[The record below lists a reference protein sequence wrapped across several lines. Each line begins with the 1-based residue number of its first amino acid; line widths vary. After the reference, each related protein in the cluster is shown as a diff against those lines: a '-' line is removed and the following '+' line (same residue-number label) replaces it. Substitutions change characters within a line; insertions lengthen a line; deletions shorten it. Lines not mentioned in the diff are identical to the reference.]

1 MDLGKAKLLRTGL
14 NTLHQAIHPLHGI
27 AWTDGKQ
34 VCLTSL
40 FFVNGEVK
48 FGDTNVIGQFEHVFG
63 LFWGPLC
70 CSGSPAL
77 LAVQHKKH
85 ITVWQLQL
93 SALEQN
99 KLLCTQTCEMSE
111 PFPLLSQGC
120 VWHPR
125 LDILAVLTKKDT
137 SVLFSVRMD
146 NRRVKAEIRSSGL
159 IHCACWT
166 KDGTRLVVA
175 IGSALHSYI
184 WNDIQKSLVA
194 CSFCPIFDVG
204 GYICAIEATGEAQVA
219 VATELPLDK
228 ICGLNAGIAFDLS
241 TETETPHG
249 QGQHVA
255 MSDED
260 GPVDPRRRSFESERP
275 YISSSG
281 PVDLTH
287 LLARHRRSD
296 PSPLIHLRRRDTMTG
311 SGQDFSHLI
320 LVTYE
325 RKVTTTRKVSI
336 PGILVPDIVAFDP
349 RGSTVAVAS
358 NTCNMVLVYC
368 ITASAMPNIQ
378 QISLQKNE
386 RPKGLCFLNDKM
398 LLLMV
403 GRQKS
408 NEPVFLPSSNTDKY
422 ILRLIAKDL
431 MYDGETPIT
440 SSSSAHNP
448 ESTSS
453 FHAGIRRHSEHLSK
467 DDRERLG
474 IKDLMLPGGGV
485 FRSPGSRRRLVEEVR
500 SGEPSPVTSSVDFS
514 DRASDRPNS
523 SASSITVEN
532 FDMDHVN
539 RISSLAIAG
548 QASRDSSRA
557 SSPRYEPSDKL
568 HTEPTLPM
576 PDKTSGHAKER
587 TLEHLVQNME
597 RLFARF
603 GDVQQCL
610 TDIRDYSQNGKK
622 ALSVYPNACE
632 PPYVNVTCQ
641 KQLSENVFI
650 DERRPVLLCDGKL
663 CLRAL
668 QDLFN
673 LTIVE
678 MMYGPLWIVLV
689 ADADGFVP
697 LTFKAK
703 EELTVRNGKRKTNLR
718 TLGSPDSSCP
728 PSPAPIQSPTTTT
741 SPNTASSPNT
751 TTEASV

>member
-14 NTLHQAIHPLHGI
+14 NTLHQAIHPVHGI

-40 FFVNGEVK
+40 YCINGEVK

-70 CSGSPAL
+70 CSDSPAL

-85 ITVWQLQL
+85 VTVWQLQL
-93 SALEQN
+93 SVLEQN
-99 KLLCTQTCEMSE
+99 KLLCSQTCEMSE
-111 PFPLLSQGC
+111 PFPMLSQGC

-125 LDILAVLTKKDT
+125 LDILAVLTKRDT
-137 SVLFSVRMD
+137 SVLFSVRVD
-146 NRRVKAEIRSSGL
+146 NRRTKAEIKGSGI

-204 GYICAIEATGEAQVA
+204 GYICAIEATAEAQVA

-228 ICGLNAGIAFDLS
+228 LCGLNAGMAFDMP
-241 TETETPHG
+241 TEAESLQGHG
-249 QGQHVA
+249 SHG
-255 MSDED
+255 ED
-260 GPVDPRRRSFESERP
+260 DSSLDSRRRSSESLDRS
-275 YISSSG
+275 YIPGSG
-281 PVDLTH
+281 PLDLTH
-287 LLARHRRSD
+287 LLSKHRRSD
-296 PSPLIHLRRRDTMTG
+296 PSPLIQLRRRDTMTG
-311 SGQDFSHLI
+311 SGQDSSHLI

-358 NTCNMVLVYC
+358 NTCNMVLVYS

-378 QISLQKNE
+378 QISLQTHE
-386 RPKGLCFLNDKM
+386 RPKGVCFLSDNM

-408 NEPVFLPSSNTDKY
+408 NDPAFLPSSNTDKY
-422 ILRLIAKDL
+422 ILRLLVKEL
-431 MYDGETPIT
+431 MYDGETSIT
-440 SSSSAHNP
+440 PTPSAHNH
-448 ESTSS
+448 ESTSNLC
-453 FHAGIRRHSEHLSK
+453 ARIRRNSEHLSK
-467 DDRERLG
+467 DDREHPG
-474 IKDLMLPGGGV
+474 IKDLVLPGGGV
-485 FRSPGSRRRLVEEVR
+485 MRSPANRRRLVEEVR
-500 SGEPSPVTSSVDFS
+500 SGEPSSVTSSVDFS
-514 DRASDRPNS
+514 DRASDRATS

-539 RISSLAIAG
+539 RIASLAVAG
-548 QASRDSSRA
+548 QVSRESSRA
-557 SSPRYEPSDKL
+557 SSPRLEPSDRL
-568 HTEPTLPM
+568 HTDPTLPM
-576 PDKTSGHAKER
+576 RERMQGPAKDR
-587 TLEHLVQNME
+587 ALEQLVHNME
-597 RLFARF
+597 RLFTRF
-603 GDVQQCL
+603 ADLQQCL
-610 TDIRDYSQNGKK
+610 TEARDYTQNGKK
-622 ALSVYPNACE
+622 PLSVYPKACE

-689 ADADGFVP
+689 ADGDGFVP
-697 LTFKAK
+697 LTFKPK
-703 EELTVRNGKRKTNLR
+703 EELRVRNGKQEK
-718 TLGSPDSSCP
+718 
-728 PSPAPIQSPTTTT
+728 
-741 SPNTASSPNT
+741 
-751 TTEASV
+751 

>member
-14 NTLHQAIHPLHGI
+14 NTLHQAIHPVHGI

-40 FFVNGEVK
+40 YFINGEVT
-48 FGDTNVIGQFEHVFG
+48 FGDTNVIGQFEHVLG

-70 CSGSPAL
+70 CSDSPAL

-85 ITVWQLQL
+85 VTVWQLQL

-120 VWHPR
+120 VWHPK
-125 LDILAVLTKKDT
+125 LDILAVLTKRDT
-137 SVLFSVRMD
+137 SVLFSVRVD
-146 NRRVKAEIRSSGL
+146 NRRIKADIKGSGL

-204 GYICAIEATGEAQVA
+204 GYICAIETTGEAQVA

-228 ICGLNAGIAFDLS
+228 LCGLNAGMAFDVP
-241 TETETPHG
+241 TEAESPQS
-249 QGQHVA
+249 QGLHVV
-255 MSDED
+255 MSDD
-260 GPVDPRRRSFESERP
+260 DSVLDSRRRSFESERSFLP
-275 YISSSG
+275 TSG
-281 PVDLTH
+281 PLDLTH

-296 PSPLIHLRRRDTMTG
+296 PSPLIHLRRRDTVTG
-311 SGQDFSHLI
+311 SGQDCSHLV

-336 PGILVPDIVAFDP
+336 PGVLVPDIVAFDA
-349 RGSTVAVAS
+349 RASTLAVAS
-358 NTCNMVLVYC
+358 NTCNMVLVYS

-378 QISLQKNE
+378 QISLQQND
-386 RPKGLCFLNDKM
+386 RPKGVCFLSDKV
-398 LLLMV
+398 LLVMV

-408 NEPVFLPSSNTDKY
+408 NDPAFLPSANTEKY
-422 ILRLIAKDL
+422 ILRLIAKEL
-431 MYDGETPIT
+431 IYDGGTAIPPSPSATNHEA
-440 SSSSAHNP
+440 SSN
-448 ESTSS
+448 
-453 FHAGIRRHSEHLSK
+453 FCAGIRRHSEHLSK
-467 DDRERLG
+467 DDRERPG
-474 IKDLMLPGGGV
+474 IKDLVLPGRGVVCLPGG
-485 FRSPGSRRRLVEEVR
+485 RRRLVEEVKSTEAGPGSADFTER
-500 SGEPSPVTSSVDFS
+500 PASSTSSV
-514 DRASDRPNS
+514 
-523 SASSITVEN
+523 TVEN
-532 FDMDHVN
+532 YDMDHVG
-539 RISSLAIAG
+539 RMASLAVAG

-557 SSPRYEPSDKL
+557 SSPRFESLEKI
-568 HTEPTLPM
+568 HAEPTLPL
-576 PDKTSGHAKER
+576 PEKPSSLAKER
-587 TLEHLVQNME
+587 GLEQLVHNME
-597 RLFARF
+597 RLFTRF
-603 GDVQQCL
+603 ADVQQCL
-610 TDIRDYSQNGKK
+610 AEIKVYTQNGRKVP
-622 ALSVYPNACE
+622 SGYPNTSD

-663 CLRAL
+663 CLRVL

-673 LTIVE
+673 LAVVE

-697 LTFKAK
+697 LTFKPK
-703 EELTVRNGKRKTNLR
+703 EELVVRNGKRKTTLR
-718 TLGSPDSSCP
+718 TLGSPENSCP
-728 PSPAPIQSPTTTT
+728 SSPAPA
-741 SPNTASSPNT
+741 TA
-751 TTEASV
+751 TEASTS

>member
-14 NTLHQAIHPLHGI
+14 NTLHQAIHPVHGI

-34 VCLTSL
+34 ICLTS
-40 FFVNGEVK
+40 FYFVNGEVK

-70 CSGSPAL
+70 CAGSPAL

-137 SVLFSVRMD
+137 SVLFSVRVD
-146 NRRVKAEIRSSGL
+146 NRRVKADIKGSGL

-194 CSFCPIFDVG
+194 CSFCPIFDIG
-204 GYICAIEATGEAQVA
+204 GYICAIEATGDTQVA

-241 TETETPHG
+241 NEAESLHN
-249 QGQHVA
+249 QGSHMV
-255 MSDED
+255 MSDNESFLD
-260 GPVDPRRRSFESERP
+260 SRRRSIESDRP
-275 YISSSG
+275 YISSSSG

-296 PSPLIHLRRRDTMTG
+296 PSPLIHLRRRDTVTG
-311 SGQDFSHLI
+311 SGQDSSHLI

-336 PGILVPDIVAFDP
+336 PGILVPDVVAFDP
-349 RGSTVAVAS
+349 QGSTVAVAS

-368 ITASAMPNIQ
+368 ITPSAMPNVQ

-386 RPKGLCFLNDKM
+386 RPKGVCFLNDKM

-408 NEPVFLPSSNTDKY
+408 NEPAFLPSSNTDKY
-422 ILRLIAKDL
+422 ILRIIAKDL
-431 MYDGETPIT
+431 MYDQETPIT
-440 SSSSAHNP
+440 PSSAVHNP
-448 ESTSS
+448 ENTSN
-453 FHAGIRRHSEHLSK
+453 FQAGIRRHSEHLSK

-474 IKDLMLPGGGV
+474 IKDLVLPGGGV
-485 FRSPGSRRRLVEEVR
+485 VRSPGSRHKLVEELK
-500 SGEPSPVTSSVDFS
+500 SGEPSPVASSVDFS
-514 DRASDRPNS
+514 DRASDKANS
-523 SASSITVEN
+523 STSSITEREN
-532 FDMDHVN
+532 FDMDHVS
-539 RISSLAIAG
+539 RIANLGLMG
-548 QASRDSSRA
+548 QVSRESSRA

-568 HTEPTLPM
+568 HTESTLPM
-576 PDKTSGHAKER
+576 PDRTSGLAKER
-587 TLEHLVQNME
+587 SLEHLIQNME
-597 RLFARF
+597 RLFNRF
-603 GDVQQCL
+603 ADVQQCL
-610 TDIRDYSQNGKK
+610 TEIRDYTQNGRK
-622 ALSVYPNACE
+622 ALSVYPSTSE
-632 PPYVNVTCQ
+632 FPYVNVTCQ

-650 DERRPVLLCDGKL
+650 DERRPVLLCEGKL

-673 LTIVE
+673 LSIVE

-697 LTFKAK
+697 LTFKPK
-703 EELTVRNGKRKTNLR
+703 EELTVRNGKRKTTLR
-718 TLGSPDSSCP
+718 TPGSPESSCP
-728 PSPAPIQSPTTTT
+728 PSPVPSTNTTT
-741 SPNTASSPNT
+741 SPNT
-751 TTEASV
+751 TTEPSA

>member
-1 MDLGKAKLLRTGL
+1 MDLGKAKLLRSGI
-14 NTLHQAIHPLHGI
+14 NTLHQAIHPVHGI

-34 VCLTSL
+34 VCLTAL
-40 FFVNGEVK
+40 YFVNGEVK

-70 CSGSPAL
+70 CSDSPAL

-85 ITVWQLQL
+85 VTVWQLQL

-120 VWHPR
+120 VWHPK
-125 LDILAVLTKKDT
+125 LDMLAVLTKRDT
-137 SVLFSVRMD
+137 SVLFSVRVD
-146 NRRVKAEIRSSGL
+146 NRRVKADIKGSGL

-175 IGSALHSYI
+175 IGGALHSFI
-184 WNDIQKSLVA
+184 WSDIQKSLVP
-194 CSFCPIFDVG
+194 CTFCPVFDVG

-228 ICGLNAGIAFDLS
+228 LCGLNSGMAFDLP
-241 TETETPHG
+241 TETESLQGHG
-249 QGQHVA
+249 SHVV

-260 GPVDPRRRSFESERP
+260 AVLESRRRSFESERS
-275 YISSSG
+275 YIPSSG
-281 PVDLTH
+281 PLDLTH

-311 SGQDFSHLI
+311 SGQDSSHLV

-349 RGSTVAVAS
+349 RASTVAVAS

-378 QISLQKNE
+378 QISLQQNE
-386 RPKGLCFLNDKM
+386 RPKGVCFLSDKV

-408 NEPVFLPSSNTDKY
+408 SDPAFLPSSNTDKY
-422 ILRLIAKDL
+422 ILHITAKEL
-431 MYDGETPIT
+431 VYDGGTAIAPSPSAINHE
-440 SSSSAHNP
+440 SSSN
-448 ESTSS
+448 
-453 FHAGIRRHSEHLSK
+453 FFAGIRRHSEHLSK
-467 DDRERLG
+467 DDRERPG
-474 IKDLMLPGGGV
+474 IKDLVLPGRGV
-485 FRSPGSRRRLVEEVR
+485 ICSPGSRRRLVEEVR
-500 SGEPSPVTSSVDFS
+500 SSEPSPVTSSVDFS
-514 DRASDRPNS
+514 ERPERASS
-523 SASSITVEN
+523 STSSIPVEN
-532 FDMDHVN
+532 FDMDHVS
-539 RISSLAIAG
+539 RMSSLAVGG

-557 SSPRYEPSDKL
+557 SSPRFESSEKNLSEP
-568 HTEPTLPM
+568 PTLPL
-576 PDKTSGHAKER
+576 PDKASGLTRER
-587 TLEHLVQNME
+587 SLEQLVHNME
-597 RLFARF
+597 RLFTRF
-603 GDVQQCL
+603 GDVQRCL
-610 TDIRDYSQNGKK
+610 TEIGDYTQNGKK
-622 ALSVYPNACE
+622 APTVYPNATD
-632 PPYVNVTCQ
+632 PPYVSVTCQ

-663 CLRAL
+663 CLRAI

-678 MMYGPLWIVLV
+678 MMYGPLWIILV

-697 LTFKAK
+697 LTFKPK
-703 EELTVRNGKRKTNLR
+703 DELTVRNGKRKSALR
-718 TLGSPDSSCP
+718 ALGSPENSCP
-728 PSPAPIQSPTTTT
+728 SSPAPTQSPATT
-741 SPNTASSPNT
+741 A
-751 TTEASV
+751 EAST

>member
-14 NTLHQAIHPLHGI
+14 NTLHQAIHPVHGI

-34 VCLTSL
+34 VCLTAL
-40 FFVNGEVK
+40 YFINGEVK

-70 CSGSPAL
+70 CPDSPAL

-85 ITVWQLQL
+85 VTVWQLQL

-120 VWHPR
+120 VWHPK
-125 LDILAVLTKKDT
+125 LDILAVLTKRDS
-137 SVLFSVRMD
+137 SVLFSVRVD
-146 NRRVKAEIRSSGL
+146 NRRIKADIKGSGL

-228 ICGLNAGIAFDLS
+228 ICGLNAGMAFDVASESASLQ
-241 TETETPHG
+241 G
-249 QGQHVA
+249 QGSHVV
-255 MSDED
+255 MSDD
-260 GPVDPRRRSFESERP
+260 DSVLDSRRRSFESERSFIP
-275 YISSSG
+275 SSG
-281 PVDLTH
+281 PLDLTH

-296 PSPLIHLRRRDTMTG
+296 PSPLIHLRRRDTLTG
-311 SGQDFSHLI
+311 SGQDSSHLI

-336 PGILVPDIVAFDP
+336 PGILVPDVVAFDP

-368 ITASAMPNIQ
+368 ITPSAMPNIQ
-378 QISLQKNE
+378 QISLQANE
-386 RPKGLCFLNDKM
+386 RPKGVCFLNDKM

-408 NEPVFLPSSNTDKY
+408 NDPAFLPSSNTDKY
-422 ILRLIAKDL
+422 ILHLIAKEL
-431 MYDGETPIT
+431 VYNGETPIT
-440 SSSSAHNP
+440 PPPSAHSH
-448 ESTSS
+448 ESTSNLC
-453 FHAGIRRHSEHLSK
+453 AGIRRHSEHLSK
-467 DDRERLG
+467 DDRERPG
-474 IKDLMLPGGGV
+474 IKDLVLPGGGV
-485 FRSPGSRRRLVEEVR
+485 IRSPGNNRRKLVEEVK
-500 SGEPSPVTSSVDFS
+500 SGEPSPAASSVDFS
-514 DRASDRPNS
+514 DRASDRAAS

-539 RISSLAIAG
+539 RMSSLAVTG

-557 SSPRYEPSDKL
+557 SSPRFEPPDKL
-568 HTEPTLPM
+568 HTDPTLPM
-576 PDKTSGHAKER
+576 PEKTSSGHAKDRGVEQ
-587 TLEHLVQNME
+587 LVHNME
-597 RLFARF
+597 RLFTRF
-603 GDVQQCL
+603 ADVQQCL
-610 TDIRDYSQNGKK
+610 TEIRDYTQNGKK
-622 ALSVYPNACE
+622 APSVYPNASE

-641 KQLSENVFI
+641 VRLCSQHS
-650 DERRPVLLCDGKL
+650 LCD
-663 CLRAL
+663 
-668 QDLFN
+668 
-673 LTIVE
+673 IIE
-678 MMYGPLWIVLV
+678 
-689 ADADGFVP
+689 
-697 LTFKAK
+697 
-703 EELTVRNGKRKTNLR
+703 
-718 TLGSPDSSCP
+718 
-728 PSPAPIQSPTTTT
+728 
-741 SPNTASSPNT
+741 
-751 TTEASV
+751 

>member
-34 VCLTSL
+34 VCLTAL
-40 FFVNGEVK
+40 YFINGEVN

-70 CSGSPAL
+70 CSDSPAL

-85 ITVWQLQL
+85 VTVWQLQL

-120 VWHPR
+120 VWHPK
-125 LDILAVLTKKDT
+125 LDILAVLTKRDT
-137 SVLFSVRMD
+137 SVLFSVRVD
-146 NRRVKAEIRSSGL
+146 NRRIKADIKGSGL

-175 IGSALHSYI
+175 IGSALHSFI
-184 WNDIQKSLVA
+184 WNDIQKSLVP

-228 ICGLNAGIAFDLS
+228 ICGLNAGLAFDIPGEAESL
-241 TETETPHG
+241 HG
-249 QGQHVA
+249 QCSRAVI
-255 MSDED
+255 SDDETVLD
-260 GPVDPRRRSFESERP
+260 SRRRSFESERS
-275 YISSSG
+275 YIPSSG
-281 PVDLTH
+281 PLDLTQ

-296 PSPLIHLRRRDTMTG
+296 PSPLIHLRRRDTVTG
-311 SGQDFSHLI
+311 SGQDCSHLV
-320 LVTYE
+320 LVTFE

-336 PGILVPDIVAFDP
+336 PGILVPDMVAFDP
-349 RGSTVAVAS
+349 RASTVAVAS

-378 QISLQKNE
+378 QISLQQND
-386 RPKGLCFLNDKM
+386 RPKGVCFLSDKV

-408 NEPVFLPSSNTDKY
+408 NEPAFLPSSNTDKY

-431 MYDGETPIT
+431 TCDGGTSITPSPPAHNHE
-440 SSSSAHNP
+440 SSSN
-448 ESTSS
+448 
-453 FHAGIRRHSEHLSK
+453 FCAGIRRNSEHLSK
-467 DDRERLG
+467 DDRENPG
-474 IKDLMLPGGGV
+474 IKDLVLPGRGV
-485 FRSPGSRRRLVEEVR
+485 VCSPGNRRRLVEEVR
-500 SGEPSPVTSSVDFS
+500 STELSPNASSVDFS
-514 DRASDRPNS
+514 DRSERALS
-523 SASSITVEN
+523 SASSIVVEN

-539 RISSLAIAG
+539 RMASLAVAS

-557 SSPRYEPSDKL
+557 SSPRFDSSDKN
-568 HTEPTLPM
+568 HTEHAATSPE
-576 PDKTSGHAKER
+576 KTSSASKEHA
-587 TLEHLVQNME
+587 LEQLVHNME
-597 RLFARF
+597 RLFTRF
-603 GDVQQCL
+603 ADVQQCL
-610 TDIRDYSQNGKK
+610 MEIRDYTQNGKK
-622 ALSVYPNACE
+622 NTSVYPNASE

-663 CLRAL
+663 CLRSL

-673 LTIVE
+673 LSVVE

-689 ADADGFVP
+689 ADPDGFVP
-697 LTFKAK
+697 LAFKPK
-703 EELTVRNGKRKTNLR
+703 DELTVRNGKRKSPLR
-718 TLGSPDSSCP
+718 APGSPENSCP
-728 PSPAPIQSPTTTT
+728 SSPAPSQSPTTATET
-741 SPNTASSPNT
+741 SA
-751 TTEASV
+751 

>member
-14 NTLHQAIHPLHGI
+14 NTLHQAIHPVHGI

-34 VCLTSL
+34 VCLTAL
-40 FFVNGEVK
+40 YFLNGELK

-70 CSGSPAL
+70 CSDSPAL

-85 ITVWQLQL
+85 VTVWQLQL

-120 VWHPR
+120 VWHPK
-125 LDILAVLTKKDT
+125 LDILAVLTKRDS
-137 SVLFSVRMD
+137 SVLFSVRVD
-146 NRRVKAEIRSSGL
+146 NRRIKADIKGSGL

-175 IGSALHSYI
+175 IGSALHSFI

-228 ICGLNAGIAFDLS
+228 ICGLNSGLTFDML
-241 TETETPHG
+241 TETEP
-249 QGQHVA
+249 QSSHVV
-255 MSDED
+255 MSED
-260 GPVDPRRRSFESERP
+260 DSVLDSRRRSLESERS
-275 YISSSG
+275 YIPSSG
-281 PVDLTH
+281 PLDLTH

-296 PSPLIHLRRRDTMTG
+296 PSPLFHLRRRDTVTG
-311 SGQDFSHLI
+311 SGQDSSHLV

-349 RGSTVAVAS
+349 RASTVAVAS

-378 QISLQKNE
+378 QISLQHND
-386 RPKGLCFLNDKM
+386 RPKGVCFLSDKV

-403 GRQKS
+403 GRQKA
-408 NEPVFLPSSNTDKY
+408 NDPAFLPSSNTDKY
-422 ILRLIAKDL
+422 FLRLIAKEL
-431 MYDGETPIT
+431 IYDGGTPIPP
-440 SSSSAHNP
+440 SPSAHNH
-448 ESTSS
+448 ETSANLC
-453 FHAGIRRHSEHLSK
+453 AGIRRHSEHLSK
-467 DDRERLG
+467 DDGERQG
-474 IKDLMLPGGGV
+474 IKDLVLPGRGV
-485 FRSPGSRRRLVEEVR
+485 VCSPGNRRRLVEEVR
-500 SGEPSPVTSSVDFS
+500 SSDPSPVTSSVDFS
-514 DRASDRPNS
+514 DRSDRALS
-523 SASSITVEN
+523 STSSITVEN

-539 RISSLAIAG
+539 RMASLAVAS
-548 QASRDSSRA
+548 QVSRDSSRA
-557 SSPRYEPSDKL
+557 SSPRFEASEKIQ
-568 HTEPTLPM
+568 TELTLPPPEKM
-576 PDKTSGHAKER
+576 SPQTKER
-587 TLEHLVQNME
+587 ALEQLVHSME
-597 RLFARF
+597 RLFTRF
-603 GDVQQCL
+603 ADVQQCL
-610 TDIRDYSQNGKK
+610 TEIKDHTQNGKK
-622 ALSVYPNACE
+622 APSVYPNASE

-650 DERRPVLLCDGKL
+650 DERRPVLLCEGKL

-673 LTIVE
+673 LSIVE
-678 MMYGPLWIVLV
+678 MIYGPLWIVLV

-697 LTFKAK
+697 LTFKPK
-703 EELTVRNGKRKTNLR
+703 EELTVRNGKRKSTLR
-718 TLGSPDSSCP
+718 TPGSPENSCP
-728 PSPAPIQSPTTTT
+728 SSPAPSQSP
-741 SPNTASSPNT
+741 ST
-751 TTEASV
+751 TTETAT

>member
-14 NTLHQAIHPLHGI
+14 NTLHQAIHPVHGI

-40 FFVNGEVK
+40 YFINGDVK

-70 CSGSPAL
+70 CSDSPAL

-85 ITVWQLQL
+85 VTVWQLQL

-120 VWHPR
+120 VWHPK
-125 LDILAVLTKKDT
+125 LDILAVLTKRDT
-137 SVLFSVRMD
+137 SLLFSVRVD
-146 NRRVKAEIRSSGL
+146 NRRIKADIKGSGL

-228 ICGLNAGIAFDLS
+228 LCGLNSGIAFDLPAV
-241 TETETPHG
+241 TEALHG
-249 QGQHVA
+249 HGSH
-255 MSDED
+255 MSDD
-260 GPVDPRRRSFESERP
+260 DSLLDSRRRSFESERS
-275 YISSSG
+275 YIPSSG
-281 PVDLTH
+281 PLDITH

-296 PSPLIHLRRRDTMTG
+296 PSPLIHLRRRDTVTG
-311 SGQDFSHLI
+311 SGQDSSHLI

-368 ITASAMPNIQ
+368 ITASTMPNIQ
-378 QISLQKNE
+378 QISLQQNE
-386 RPKGLCFLNDKM
+386 RPKGVCFLSDKI

-408 NEPVFLPSSNTDKY
+408 NDPAFLPSANTDKY
-422 ILRLIAKDL
+422 ILHLIAKEL
-431 MYDGETPIT
+431 IYDGESPMSPIIP
-440 SSSSAHNP
+440 SSSAQSH
-448 ESTSS
+448 ESTSN
-453 FHAGIRRHSEHLSK
+453 FCTGIRRHSEHLSK
-467 DDRERLG
+467 DDRERPG
-474 IKDLMLPGGGV
+474 IKDLILPGRGV
-485 FRSPGSRRRLVEEVR
+485 VCSPGNRRRLVEEVR
-500 SGEPSPVTSSVDFS
+500 SSEHSPITSSVDLS
-514 DRASDRPNS
+514 DRAPS
-523 SASSITVEN
+523 SASSVTVEN
-532 FDMDHVN
+532 FDMDHVS
-539 RISSLAIAG
+539 RMASLAVAG
-548 QASRDSSRA
+548 QVSRDSSRA
-557 SSPRYEPSDKL
+557 SSPRFEPSDKM
-568 HTEPTLPM
+568 HTEPKLPM
-576 PDKTSGHAKER
+576 PEKTPGKAKER
-587 TLEHLVQNME
+587 ALEQLVHNME
-597 RLFARF
+597 RLFTRF
-603 GDVQQCL
+603 AEVQQCL
-610 TDIRDYSQNGKK
+610 TEIRDYTQNGKK
-622 ALSVYPNACE
+622 APSVYPNASE
-632 PPYVNVTCQ
+632 PPYVNVTCQVQFYVLCLIPYYIYIYRLYKLYKLSKLNKNIAFFNIIIATSMSLSITFPFFVLTQ

-678 MMYGPLWIVLV
+678 MMYGMFTKLDL
-689 ADADGFVP
+689 
-697 LTFKAK
+697 
-703 EELTVRNGKRKTNLR
+703 
-718 TLGSPDSSCP
+718 
-728 PSPAPIQSPTTTT
+728 
-741 SPNTASSPNT
+741 
-751 TTEASV
+751 ASVGQQ

>member
-14 NTLHQAIHPLHGI
+14 NTLHQAIHPVHGI

-34 VCLTSL
+34 VCLTAL
-40 FFVNGEVK
+40 YFMNGEVK

-70 CSGSPAL
+70 CSDSPAL

-85 ITVWQLQL
+85 VTVWQLQL

-120 VWHPR
+120 VWHPK
-125 LDILAVLTKKDT
+125 LDILAVLTKRDT
-137 SVLFSVRMD
+137 SVLFSVRVD
-146 NRRVKAEIRSSGL
+146 NRRIKADIKGSGL

-204 GYICAIEATGEAQVA
+204 GYICAIEATGDAQVA

-228 ICGLNAGIAFDLS
+228 ICGLNAGMAFDMPS
-241 TETETPHG
+241 ETVSVHG
-249 QGQHVA
+249 HGSPVV
-255 MSDED
+255 MSDD
-260 GPVDPRRRSFESERP
+260 DSLLDSRRRSLESERS
-275 YISSSG
+275 YIPSSG
-281 PVDLTH
+281 PLDLTH

-296 PSPLIHLRRRDTMTG
+296 PSPLIHLRRRDTLTG
-311 SGQDFSHLI
+311 SGQDASHLI

-368 ITASAMPNIQ
+368 ITPSAMPNIQ
-378 QISLQKNE
+378 QISLQTNE
-386 RPKGLCFLNDKM
+386 RPKGVCFLNDKM

-408 NEPVFLPSSNTDKY
+408 NDPAFLPSSNTDKY
-422 ILRLIAKDL
+422 ILHLIAKEL
-431 MYDGETPIT
+431 MYNGETPIT
-440 SSSSAHNP
+440 PPPSAHNH
-448 ESTSS
+448 ESTSNLC
-453 FHAGIRRHSEHLSK
+453 AGIRRHSEHLSK
-467 DDRERLG
+467 DDRERSG
-474 IKDLMLPGGGV
+474 IKDLVLPGGGV
-485 FRSPGSRRRLVEEVR
+485 IRSPGNRRRLVEEVR
-500 SGEPSPVTSSVDFS
+500 SGEPSPATSSVDFS
-514 DRASDRPNS
+514 DRASDRATS

-539 RISSLAIAG
+539 RMTSLAVAS

-557 SSPRYEPSDKL
+557 SSPRFEPPDKL
-568 HTEPTLPM
+568 HMEPTLPM
-576 PDKTSGHAKER
+576 PEKTPGPAKDR
-587 TLEHLVQNME
+587 ALEQLVHNME
-597 RLFARF
+597 RLFTRF
-603 GDVQQCL
+603 ADVQQCL
-610 TDIRDYSQNGKK
+610 TEIRDYTQNGKK
-622 ALSVYPNACE
+622 ALSVYPNASE

-697 LTFKAK
+697 LTFKPK
-703 EELTVRNGKRKTNLR
+703 EELTVRNGKRKSALR
-718 TLGSPDSSCP
+718 TPGSPDTSCP
-728 PSPAPIQSPTTTT
+728 SSPAPGQN
-741 SPNTASSPNT
+741 PNITA
-751 TTEASV
+751 EASI

>member
-14 NTLHQAIHPLHGI
+14 NTLYQAIHPVHGI

-34 VCLTSL
+34 VCLTAL
-40 FFVNGEVK
+40 FFINGEVK

-70 CSGSPAL
+70 CSDSPAL

-85 ITVWQLQL
+85 VTVWQLQL

-120 VWHPR
+120 VWHPK
-125 LDILAVLTKKDT
+125 LDILAVLTKRDA
-137 SVLFSVRMD
+137 SVLFSVRVD
-146 NRRVKAEIRSSGL
+146 NRRIKADIKGSGL

-166 KDGTRLVVA
+166 KDGTRLVVS

-204 GYICAIEATGEAQVA
+204 GYICAIESTAEAQVA

-228 ICGLNAGIAFDLS
+228 ICGLNAGMAFDMPPEPGS
-241 TETETPHG
+241 PQSPHA
-249 QGQHVA
+249 VR
-255 MSDED
+255 SDD
-260 GPVDPRRRSFESERP
+260 DSLLDSRRRSFDSERS
-275 YISSSG
+275 YIPSSG
-281 PVDLTH
+281 PLDLTH
-287 LLARHRRSD
+287 LLSRHRRSD
-296 PSPLIHLRRRDTMTG
+296 PSPLIHLRRRDTLTG
-311 SGQDFSHLI
+311 SGQDSSHLI

-336 PGILVPDIVAFDP
+336 PGILVPDIFAFDP

-378 QISLQKNE
+378 QISLQTNE
-386 RPKGLCFLNDKM
+386 RPKGVCFLSDKM

-408 NEPVFLPSSNTDKY
+408 NDPAFLPSSNTDKY
-422 ILRLIAKDL
+422 ILRLVAKEL
-431 MYDGETPIT
+431 MLNGETPIT
-440 SSSSAHNP
+440 PPPSTHN
-448 ESTSS
+448 ESPANFCT
-453 FHAGIRRHSEHLSK
+453 GIRRHSENSK
-467 DDRERLG
+467 DDRERTG
-474 IKDLMLPGGGV
+474 IKDLVLPGGGV
-485 FRSPGSRRRLVEEVR
+485 FRSPGNRRKLVEEVR
-500 SGEPSPVTSSVDFS
+500 SNEPSPVTSSVDFS
-514 DRASDRPNS
+514 DRASDRALS

-539 RISSLAIAG
+539 RMTNLAVAS

-557 SSPRYEPSDKL
+557 SSPRFELSDKL
-568 HTEPTLPM
+568 HAEQTLPM
-576 PDKTSGHAKER
+576 PEKTPGPAKER
-587 TLEHLVQNME
+587 ALEQLAHNME
-597 RLFARF
+597 RLFTRF
-603 GDVQQCL
+603 ADVQQCL

-622 ALSVYPNACE
+622 ALTVYPNASE

-650 DERRPVLLCDGKL
+650 DERRPVLLCDGRL

-697 LTFKAK
+697 LTFKPK

-718 TLGSPDSSCP
+718 TPGSPETSCP
-728 PSPAPIQSPTTTT
+728 SSPAPCQNPSIS
-741 SPNTASSPNT
+741 
-751 TTEASV
+751 TEGLP

>member
-14 NTLHQAIHPLHGI
+14 NSLHQAIHPVHGI

-34 VCLTSL
+34 VCLTS
-40 FFVNGEVK
+40 FFFLNGEVK

-70 CSGSPAL
+70 CSDSPAL

-85 ITVWQLQL
+85 VTVWQLQL

-99 KLLCTQTCEMSE
+99 KLLCSQTCEMSE

-120 VWHPR
+120 VWHPK
-125 LDILAVLTKKDT
+125 LDILAVLTKRDT
-137 SVLFSVRMD
+137 SVLFSVRVD
-146 NRRVKAEIRSSGL
+146 NRRTKADIKGSGL

-204 GYICAIEATGEAQVA
+204 GYICAIEPTGEAQVA

-228 ICGLNAGIAFDLS
+228 LCGLNAGIAFDMPAEGESLQD
-241 TETETPHG
+241 HG
-249 QGQHVA
+249 SHALISEEASHVD
-255 MSDED
+255 S
-260 GPVDPRRRSFESERP
+260 RRRSFSERS
-275 YISSSG
+275 YIPSSG

-287 LLARHRRSD
+287 VLARHRRSD

-311 SGQDFSHLI
+311 SGQDSSHLI

-378 QISLQKNE
+378 QISLQTND
-386 RPKGLCFLNDKM
+386 RPKGVCFLNDKM

-408 NEPVFLPSSNTDKY
+408 NDPAFLPSSNTDKY
-422 ILRLIAKDL
+422 ILRLFAKEL
-431 MYDGETPIT
+431 VYDGETPIT
-440 SSSSAHNP
+440 PSPSTHNH
-448 ESTSS
+448 ESTSN
-453 FHAGIRRHSEHLSK
+453 FFAGIRRHSEHISR
-467 DDRERLG
+467 DDRERPG
-474 IKDLMLPGGGV
+474 IKDLLLPGGGV
-485 FRSPGSRRRLVEEVR
+485 IRSPGNRRRLVEEVK
-500 SGEPSPVTSSVDFS
+500 SVEPSPVTSSVDFS
-514 DRASDRPNS
+514 DRATS

-532 FDMDHVN
+532 FDMDHIN
-539 RISSLAIAG
+539 RMSSLAVAG
-548 QASRDSSRA
+548 QTSRDSSRA
-557 SSPRYEPSDKL
+557 SSPRLEPSDKL
-568 HTEPTLPM
+568 HMEPTLPM
-576 PDKTSGHAKER
+576 PEKTSGLARER
-587 TLEHLVQNME
+587 ALEQLVHNME
-597 RLFARF
+597 RLFTRF
-603 GDVQQCL
+603 SDVQQCL
-610 TDIRDYSQNGKK
+610 SEIRDYTQNGKK
-622 ALSVYPNACE
+622 ALTVYPNASE

-650 DERRPVLLCDGKL
+650 DERRPVLLCEGKL

-678 MMYGPLWIVLV
+678 MMYGPLWVVLV
-689 ADADGFVP
+689 ADPDGFVP
-697 LTFKAK
+697 LTFKPK

-718 TLGSPDSSCP
+718 APGSPETSCP
-728 PSPAPIQSPTTTT
+728 SSPAPCQ
-741 SPNTASSPNT
+741 NPNT
-751 TTEASV
+751 TTEAPVY

>member
-1 MDLGKAKLLRTGL
+1 MDLGKAKLMRTGL
-14 NTLHQAIHPLHGI
+14 NALHRAIHPVHGI

-40 FFVNGEVK
+40 FFANGEVN
-48 FGDTNVIGQFEHVFG
+48 FGDTNVIGQFEHVLG

-70 CSGSPAL
+70 CSDSPAL

-85 ITVWQLQL
+85 VTVWQLQL

-120 VWHPR
+120 VWHPK
-125 LDILAVLTKKDT
+125 LDILVVLTKKDT
-137 SVLFSVRMD
+137 SLLFSVRVD
-146 NRRVKAEIRSSGL
+146 NRRIKADIKGSGL

-175 IGSALHSYI
+175 IGSSLHSYV

-228 ICGLNAGIAFDLS
+228 ICGLNAGIAFDMS
-241 TETETPHG
+241 SEPESP
-249 QGQHVA
+249 QGHATHVV
-255 MSDED
+255 MSEED
-260 GPVDPRRRSFESERP
+260 NDVESRRRSFESERSFFP
-275 YISSSG
+275 SSG
-281 PVDLTH
+281 PLDLTH

-296 PSPLIHLRRRDTMTG
+296 PSPLLHLRRRDTMTG
-311 SGQDFSHLI
+311 SGQDSSHLI

-325 RKVTTTRKVSI
+325 RKVTTSRKVSI

-378 QISLQKNE
+378 QISLQTNE
-386 RPKGLCFLNDKM
+386 RPKGVCFLNDKM

-408 NEPVFLPSSNTDKY
+408 SDPAFLPSSNTDKY
-422 ILRLIAKDL
+422 VLRLVAKEL
-431 MYDGETPIT
+431 MLDGETPIT
-440 SSSSAHNP
+440 PPPSAHREPASN
-448 ESTSS
+448 
-453 FHAGIRRHSEHLSK
+453 FCARIRRHSEHQPK
-467 DDRERLG
+467 DDREHAG
-474 IKDLMLPGGGV
+474 IKDLVLPGGGV
-485 FRSPGSRRRLVEEVR
+485 VRSAGNRRRLVEEVG
-500 SGEPSPVTSSVDFS
+500 SGEPSPVTSSVFFS
-514 DRASDRPNS
+514 DRASDRALFS
-523 SASSITVEN
+523 SSSITVEN

-539 RISSLAIAG
+539 RMTSLAVAG
-548 QASRDSSRA
+548 QAGRDCGRVG
-557 SSPRYEPSDKL
+557 SPRHEPPDKL
-568 HTEPTLPM
+568 HTDPTLPF
-576 PDKTSGHAKER
+576 PEKAVGPAKER
-587 TLEHLVQNME
+587 ALEQLVHNME
-597 RLFARF
+597 RLFTRF
-603 GDVQQCL
+603 ADVQQCL
-610 TDIRDYSQNGKK
+610 TEIRDYNQNGKK
-622 ALSVYPNACE
+622 VPSVYPSASE

-678 MMYGPLWIVLV
+678 MVYGPLWVVLV

-697 LTFKAK
+697 LTFKPK

-718 TLGSPDSSCP
+718 TPESSVP
-728 PSPAPIQSPTTTT
+728 SSPAPGQSPHTTAEFST
-741 SPNTASSPNT
+741 
-751 TTEASV
+751 

>member
-34 VCLTSL
+34 VCLTS
-40 FFVNGEVK
+40 FYFTNGEVK

-70 CSGSPAL
+70 CSDSPAL

-85 ITVWQLQL
+85 VTVWQLQL

-120 VWHPR
+120 VWHPK
-125 LDILAVLTKKDT
+125 LDMLAVLTKRDT
-137 SVLFSVRMD
+137 SVLFSVRVD
-146 NRRVKAEIRSSGL
+146 NRRIKADIKGSGL

-228 ICGLNAGIAFDLS
+228 ICGLNAGIAFDMPQ
-241 TETETPHG
+241 ETESMQG
-249 QGQHVA
+249 QGSHVV
-255 MSDED
+255 MSEED
-260 GPVDPRRRSFESERP
+260 SNHKSRRKSESERSFFP
-275 YISSSG
+275 SSG
-281 PVDLTH
+281 PLDLTH

-296 PSPLIHLRRRDTMTG
+296 PSPLIHLRRRDTLTG
-311 SGQDFSHLI
+311 TGQDSSHLI

-336 PGILVPDIVAFDP
+336 PGVLVPDIVAFDP

-378 QISLQKNE
+378 QISLQTNE
-386 RPKGLCFLNDKM
+386 RPKGVCFLNDKM

-408 NEPVFLPSSNTDKY
+408 NDPAFLPSSNTDKY
-422 ILRLIAKDL
+422 ILRIIAKEL
-431 MYDGETPIT
+431 MYDGETPST
-440 SSSSAHNP
+440 PSPSVHNP
-448 ESTSS
+448 ESAFNFYT
-453 FHAGIRRHSEHLSK
+453 GIRRHSEHQSK
-467 DDRERLG
+467 DDRERPG
-474 IKDLMLPGGGV
+474 IKDLVLPGGGV
-485 FRSPGSRRRLVEEVR
+485 IRSPGNRRRLVEEVR
-500 SGEPSPVTSSVDFS
+500 SAEPSPVTSSVDFT
-514 DRASDRPNS
+514 DRASDRAPS
-523 SASSITVEN
+523 SASSITTEI

-539 RISSLAIAG
+539 RMSSLSVAG
-548 QASRDSSRA
+548 LASRDSSRC
-557 SSPRYEPSDKL
+557 SSPRFEQLDKL
-568 HTEPTLPM
+568 HTESTLPM
-576 PDKTSGHAKER
+576 HEKTPGPAKER
-587 TLEHLVQNME
+587 TLEQLVHNME
-597 RLFARF
+597 RLFTRF
-603 GDVQQCL
+603 ADVQQCL
-610 TDIRDYSQNGKK
+610 TEIRDYSQNGKK
-622 ALSVYPNACE
+622 ALTVYPNACE

-641 KQLSENVFI
+641 VQWYSHFPC
-650 DERRPVLLCDGKL
+650 R
-663 CLRAL
+663 
-668 QDLFN
+668 
-673 LTIVE
+673 
-678 MMYGPLWIVLV
+678 
-689 ADADGFVP
+689 
-697 LTFKAK
+697 
-703 EELTVRNGKRKTNLR
+703 
-718 TLGSPDSSCP
+718 
-728 PSPAPIQSPTTTT
+728 
-741 SPNTASSPNT
+741 
-751 TTEASV
+751 

>member
-14 NTLHQAIHPLHGI
+14 NTLFQAIHPIHGI

-40 FFVNGEVK
+40 YHNNGEVK
-48 FGDTNVIGQFEHVFG
+48 FGDTNVIGQFEHVLG

-111 PFPLLSQGC
+111 PFPLLPLGC

-125 LDILAVLTKKDT
+125 LDILAVLTKKDA
-137 SVLFSVRMD
+137 SALFSVRVD
-146 NRRVKAEIRSSGL
+146 NRRVKADIKGSGL

-166 KDGTRLVVA
+166 KEGTRLVVA
-175 IGSALHSYI
+175 IGTALHSYI

-204 GYICAIEATGEAQVA
+204 GYICAIETTGEAQVA

-228 ICGLNAGIAFDLS
+228 ICGLNAGMAFDVS
-241 TETETPHG
+241 GEGDSGPG
-249 QGQHVA
+249 S
-255 MSDED
+255 MDED
-260 GPVDPRRRSFESERP
+260 GCLDSRRKSFDSERSCVP
-275 YISSSG
+275 SSPG
-281 PVDLTH
+281 PMDITH

-296 PSPLIHLRRRDTMTG
+296 PSPLIHLRRKDTLTG
-311 SGQDFSHLI
+311 SGQDSSHLI

-325 RKVTTTRKVSI
+325 RKVTTTRKVCI

-368 ITASAMPNIQ
+368 ITSSAMPNVQ
-378 QISLQKNE
+378 QISLQKSE
-386 RPKGLCFLNDKM
+386 RPKGVCFLSEKT

-408 NEPVFLPSSNTDKY
+408 NDPAFLPSSNTDKY
-422 ILRLIAKDL
+422 VLRIVAKEL
-431 MYDGETPIT
+431 AYDGETPVPPSPMPPDSPVT
-440 SSSSAHNP
+440 
-448 ESTSS
+448 
-453 FHAGIRRHSEHLSK
+453 FGAGIRRHSEYQPR

-474 IKDLMLPGGGV
+474 IKDLVLPGGGIIH
-485 FRSPGSRRRLVEEVR
+485 SPVSRRRLVEELLR
-500 SGEPSPVTSSVDFS
+500 DEPSPIFGSVFFSERGQSSPKTANAEV
-514 DRASDRPNS
+514 
-523 SASSITVEN
+523 
-532 FDMDHVN
+532 FDMEHVP
-539 RISSLAIAG
+539 RAASLAVSA
-548 QASRDSSRA
+548 QASRESSRA
-557 SSPRYEPSDKL
+557 CSPRYDPADKL
-568 HTEPTLPM
+568 HNDPTLPM
-576 PDKTSGHAKER
+576 PAPKAASPSPKEQ
-587 TLEHLVQNME
+587 TLDQLAQNME
-597 RLFARF
+597 RIFNRFAE
-603 GDVQQCL
+603 VQMCL
-610 TDIRDYSQNGKK
+610 SEIKDYTQNGKK
-622 ALSVYPNACE
+622 VVGAYPKACE

-650 DERRPVLLCDGKL
+650 DERRPVLLCEGKL

-668 QDLFN
+668 LELFN
-673 LTIVE
+673 LTVAE
-678 MMYGPLWIVLV
+678 MMYGPLWLVLV

-697 LTFKAK
+697 LTFKSK
-703 EELTVRNGKRKTNLR
+703 EELTVRNGKRKSPFR
-718 TLGSPDSSCP
+718 TAAGSPETS
-728 PSPAPIQSPTTTT
+728 SPASPVCPGTNNATD
-741 SPNTASSPNT
+741 SNCNTEFSL
-751 TTEASV
+751 

>member
-1 MDLGKAKLLRTGL
+1 MDLGKAKLLKTGV
-14 NTLHQAIHPLHGI
+14 NTLHQAIHPVHGI

-40 FFVNGEVK
+40 YFINGEVK

-70 CSGSPAL
+70 CSDSPAL

-85 ITVWQLQL
+85 VTVWQLQL

-120 VWHPR
+120 VWHPK
-125 LDILAVLTKKDT
+125 LDILAVLTKRDA
-137 SVLFSVRMD
+137 SVLFSVRVD
-146 NRRVKAEIRSSGL
+146 NRRIKADIKGSGL

-175 IGSALHSYI
+175 IGSALHSYT

-204 GYICAIEATGEAQVA
+204 GNICAIEATGEAQVA

-228 ICGLNAGIAFDLS
+228 ICGLNAAMAFDVPPEMGS
-241 TETETPHG
+241 PQG
-249 QGQHVA
+249 QGPHEVRFDDD
-255 MSDED
+255 SLLES
-260 GPVDPRRRSFESERP
+260 RRRSFDSERS
-275 YISSSG
+275 YIPSSG
-281 PVDLTH
+281 PMDLTH
-287 LLARHRRSD
+287 LLSRHRRSD
-296 PSPLIHLRRRDTMTG
+296 PSPLIHLRRRDTLTG
-311 SGQDFSHLI
+311 SGQDSSHLI

-358 NTCNMVLVYC
+358 NTYNMVLVYC

-378 QISLQKNE
+378 QISLQTTE
-386 RPKGLCFLNDKM
+386 RPKGICFLSDKM
-398 LLLMV
+398 LLVMV

-408 NEPVFLPSSNTDKY
+408 SDPAFLASSNTDKY
-422 ILRLIAKDL
+422 ILHL
-431 MYDGETPIT
+431 MPKELMLNGETPIT
-440 SSSSAHNP
+440 PPHSTHNH
-448 ESTSS
+448 ESTAN
-453 FHAGIRRHSEHLSK
+453 FCAGIRRHSEHLSK
-467 DDRERLG
+467 NDRECPG
-474 IKDLMLPGGGV
+474 IKDLVLPGGGGV
-485 FRSPGSRRRLVEEVR
+485 RSPANRRLVEEVR

-514 DRASDRPNS
+514 DRASDRAPS

-539 RISSLAIAG
+539 RMTSLAVAG

-557 SSPRYEPSDKL
+557 SSPRLEPSDKL
-568 HTEPTLPM
+568 HSEATLPM
-576 PDKTSGHAKER
+576 PEKLSSPAKER
-587 TLEHLVQNME
+587 ALEQLVHNME
-597 RLFARF
+597 RLFTRF
-603 GDVQQCL
+603 ADVQQCL
-610 TDIRDYSQNGKK
+610 TEIRDHTQNGKK
-622 ALSVYPNACE
+622 APSVYPSASE

-650 DERRPVLLCDGKL
+650 DERRPVLLCDGRL

-668 QDLFN
+668 QELFS

-697 LTFKAK
+697 LSFKPK

-718 TLGSPDSSCP
+718 TPGSPDTSCP
-728 PSPAPIQSPTTTT
+728 SSPAPDQKT
-741 SPNTASSPNT
+741 ST
-751 TTEASV
+751 TTEGSM